1 MGIDYGDFTIGLAIF
16 DVETD
21 YIYPYK
27 TIYRDRANVLRK
39 SIREIVEIVD
49 KENITD
55 IVIGY
60 PINMD
65 DTEGDRVEKVKKFK
79 TLLEHKLGT
88 PVVENRRGKTVQWT
102 VFHCEPAGEATRRG
116 ELCEPAP
123 ATCRGKT
130 VQWTVFHCEPV
141 RIHLQDERLTTKEAR
156 ELLKSHGIKKADEK
170 KYIDQVAA
178 EIILQDYKRKE
189 QHE

>member
-1 MGIDYGDFTIGLAIF
+1 MGIDYGDFTIGLVIF

-102 VFHCEPAGEATRRG
+102 VFHCEP
-116 ELCEPAP
+116 
-123 ATCRGKT
+123 
-130 VQWTVFHCEPV
+130 V

>member
-60 PINMD
+60 PLNMD

-102 VFHCEPAGEATRRG
+102 VFHCEPA
-116 ELCEPAP
+116 P
-123 ATCRGKT
+123 ATCRGE
-130 VQWTVFHCEPV
+130 HCEPV